1 MAATRGRPLAR
12 IPRWIAR
19 VLGLTMVLLV
29 AAIAVGE
36 AVSAPTSQPLT
47 LREALMMCAFVLA
60 LVGLLA
66 GGRWETLGGALTLV
80 SMAIFFPVHLAF
92 TGRILRGWAFIALL
106 IPAVLFLVAAWRGKS
121 LSGAGEA

>member
-1 MAATRGRPLAR
+1 MAATRGRLLVL

-80 SMAIFFPVHLAF
+80 VWHASFSSI
-92 TGRILRGWAFIALL
+92 
-106 IPAVLFLVAAWRGKS
+106 WRSRVGY
-121 LSGAGEA
+121 